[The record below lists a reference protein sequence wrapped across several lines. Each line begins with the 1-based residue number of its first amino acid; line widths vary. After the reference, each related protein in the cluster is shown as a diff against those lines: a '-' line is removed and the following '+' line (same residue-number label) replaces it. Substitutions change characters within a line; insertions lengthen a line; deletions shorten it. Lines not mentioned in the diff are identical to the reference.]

1 MPRRTPLFSLSA
13 LTRAYQRQLGALART
28 ATVLS
33 GRFARIC
40 TVAEALERAR
50 A

>member
-1 MPRRTPLFSLSA
+1 MPDATLTWDMRQPDGQPLSA
-13 LTRAYQRQLGALART
+13 RDIKART